1 MPYEP
6 TEIYFMWSKD
16 GKSLK
21 YFMEKVPGRW
31 FLSKYVLYK
40 GESLKDITL
49 ASVAEN
55 FNIEEIQGFNL
66 PQSLAQEII
75 NRKTP

>member
-6 TEIYFMWSKD
+6 TEICFMWSKD
-16 GKSLK
+16 ERILNILWK
-21 YFMEKVPGRW
+21 KVPGRC

-66 PQSLAQEII
+66 PQSLAQEVI
-75 NRKTP
+75 NRKTL

>member
-16 GKSLK
+16 ERILNILWK
-21 YFMEKVPGRW
+21 KVPGRW
-31 FLSKYVLYK
+31 FFFFFLLYK
-40 GESLKDITL
+40 GESLKNITL

-55 FNIEEIQGFNL
+55 FNIEEIQVFNL
-66 PQSLAQEII
+66 PKSLAQEII